1 MIPESVTRGSSAQTN
16 GGGVKPQMK
25 ITRVE
30 VKDLFGVFTHVIP
43 FNTGVTIIYGL
54 NGVGKTAILRMINGV
69 FNRKYSFIRSVPF
82 SEFTITFDDG
92 SEIVITKDTDSIP
105 NSREH
110 GIYEAQPLNAEY
122 RVPGDQP
129 KKTLFRTEA
138 TPEHFPRHILEE
150 ALPGMIQYGPE
161 IWRKGP
167 NGEFVTWEEL
177 IDRYGDMLAFF
188 RREDSLRSD
197 NSEDW
202 LNELRKKISVRFVET
217 HRLES
222 TPRGRRRGSIDLE
235 VTTSAL
241 SRYSEHIAK
250 LIQRL
255 QAEYGAKSQKLDRTF
270 PMRVLKSNESKA
282 QSITQ
287 LTERLQKI
295 ERKRER
301 LKEIGVLSKD
311 TNPNFDLE
319 NAELMSELDTSKS
332 NLLSIY
338 IADIEAKLQIFDD
351 ISKRIEFLIQ
361 FIQEHFFQKELVIDT
376 ERGFVIR
383 STVTNRELS
392 LQQLSSGEQHELV
405 LIYELLFHVNENS
418 LILIDEPEISLHVDW
433 QMQFLDDIQKVVGLT
448 PFDVLIA
455 THSPMIINERWDLTV
470 ELTQ

>member
-1 MIPESVTRGSSAQTN
+1 
-16 GGGVKPQMK
+16 
-25 ITRVE
+25 
-30 VKDLFGVFTHVIP
+30 
-43 FNTGVTIIYGL
+43 
-54 NGVGKTAILRMINGV
+54 
-69 FNRKYSFIRSVPF
+69 
-82 SEFTITFDDG
+82 
-92 SEIVITKDTDSIP
+92 
-105 NSREH
+105 
-110 GIYEAQPLNAEY
+110 
-122 RVPGDQP
+122 
-129 KKTLFRTEA
+129 
-138 TPEHFPRHILEE
+138 
-150 ALPGMIQYGPE
+150 
-161 IWRKGP
+161 
-167 NGEFVTWEEL
+167 
-177 IDRYGDMLAFF
+177 
-188 RREDSLRSD
+188 
-197 NSEDW
+197 
-202 LNELRKKISVRFVET
+202 
-217 HRLES
+217 
-222 TPRGRRRGSIDLE
+222 
-235 VTTSAL
+235 
-241 SRYSEHIAK
+241 
-250 LIQRL
+250 
-255 QAEYGAKSQKLDRTF
+255 
-270 PMRVLKSNESKA
+270 MRVLKSNESKA